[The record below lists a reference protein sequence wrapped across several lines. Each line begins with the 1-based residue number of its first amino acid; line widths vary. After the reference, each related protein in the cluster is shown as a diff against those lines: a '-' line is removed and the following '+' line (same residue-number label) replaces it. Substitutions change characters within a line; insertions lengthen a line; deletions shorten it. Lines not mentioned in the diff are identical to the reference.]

1 LPAKRDET
9 AERPI
14 PGSQAMSARLLP
26 TAVRLAGKSA
36 LRAQSDA
43 RLTELTREGSGPAFE
58 VIVARYRRPLLRH
71 CAGVLGEADAED
83 AVQEAFAK
91 AHAAFSRGEQVRKLG
106 PWLYAVAHNVA
117 VSVLR
122 SRAARPECSEPECP
136 EAQLV
141 DETAE
146 QREQLRA
153 VLAAVESLPRRQRDA
168 IVLQAIEGRSYDE
181 IAGTL
186 GASPGAVA
194 QLLNR
199 ARISVRERVLAL
211 TPVEPLTRWVA
222 GLTNTS
228 AATRVV
234 ALSGGCAL
242 TAKLCTAALFPAA
255 VAVVPP
261 ITIPN
266 EAAPAAVGGART
278 RGPSAAGATR
288 SPTIAASGRDSAT
301 IRVASVA
308 TLPGRGTKGATLPP
322 SPHERRSVGDPRSR
336 SNGVPGTN
344 RPPLGE
350 RPGGAP
356 HGPAPAAAPGPHP
369 DANAQRGAAAAW
381 APESRTGSDF
391 NWLMKGDST
400 VAVGPASSIAG
411 NRASVSSNSTRSS
424 NRANAVPRQK

>member
-153 VLAAVESLPRRQRDA
+153 AGDRGAQLRRDRWNPRCKP
-168 IVLQAIEGRSYDE
+168 GRR
-181 IAGTL
+181 GTAPEPRADL
-186 GASPGAVA
+186 GSRACPGA
-194 QLLNR
+194 
-199 ARISVRERVLAL
+199 
-211 TPVEPLTRWVA
+211 
-222 GLTNTS
+222 
-228 AATRVV
+228 
-234 ALSGGCAL
+234 
-242 TAKLCTAALFPAA
+242 
-255 VAVVPP
+255 
-261 ITIPN
+261 
-266 EAAPAAVGGART
+266 
-278 RGPSAAGATR
+278 
-288 SPTIAASGRDSAT
+288 D
-301 IRVASVA
+301 
-308 TLPGRGTKGATLPP
+308 
-322 SPHERRSVGDPRSR
+322 
-336 SNGVPGTN
+336 
-344 RPPLGE
+344 
-350 RPGGAP
+350 
-356 HGPAPAAAPGPHP
+356 
-369 DANAQRGAAAAW
+369 
-381 APESRTGSDF
+381 TG
-391 NWLMKGDST
+391 
-400 VAVGPASSIAG
+400 
-411 NRASVSSNSTRSS
+411 
-424 NRANAVPRQK
+424 

>member
-1 LPAKRDET
+1 
-9 AERPI
+9 
-14 PGSQAMSARLLP
+14 MSARLLP

-71 CAGVLGEADAED
+71 CARVLGDADAED

-91 AHAAFSRGEQVRKLG
+91 AHAALSRGEQVRKLG

-122 SRAARPECSEPECP
+122 GRAARPECSEPDTP

-234 ALSGGCAL
+234 AVSGGCAL

-255 VAVVPP
+255 VVVVPP
-261 ITIPN
+261 ITLPN
-266 EAAPAAVGGART
+266 GAARAGVGGSHT
-278 RGPSAAGATR
+278 RAGRVASATR
-288 SPTIAASGRDSAT
+288 SPTVVASGRDSAT

-308 TLPGRGTKGATLPP
+308 ALPGTGARFAVLASNT
-322 SPHERRSVGDPRSR
+322 HEPRSVGEPRSQSNAAAGASR
-336 SNGVPGTN
+336 S
-344 RPPLGE
+344 PLGG
-350 RPGGAP
+350 RPNETMQD
-356 HGPAPAAAPGPHP
+356 PAPAAGTAPGPNASAQQP
-369 DANAQRGAAAAW
+369 ADATS

-400 VAVGPASSIAG
+400 VAVGPASSIVG